1 MSNAGNIVSG
11 RRRNFSRKQADMA
24 KQRTLDF
31 VHKLWKNWKSRVG
44 IIILGALVLIG
55 ITAPFI
61 APYSPYNISFRA
73 WQPPSSAHLLGTDYD
88 GADVLSQF
96 LIGTGTSLYVGIS
109 VAVFAAAIGTLV
121 GVVTGYYGRIVDE
134 ALMRF
139 VDILLVIPG
148 FPLLVLLSAYFPPTL
163 NTTII
168 ILAILSWPVL
178 SRIIRSQVLTVKQ
191 RPYVLA
197 SRLSGFGSFRI
208 IYRDILPNLLPLI
221 FINIIF
227 LVVGAVVAQAGLA
240 FFGLG
245 DLNSVNWG
253 TMLYWFDAEDG
264 IVFNAWWWL
273 LPPGIGIVLLGLG
286 GNLLS
291 NGLHEITQKRGGR

>member
-1 MSNAGNIVSG
+1 MNYTDELVKIQK
-11 RRRNFSRKQADMA
+11 RNFSRKQAEIA
-24 KQRTLDF
+24 KRRALDF
-31 VHKLWKNWKSRVG
+31 TRRLWNNWKSRIG
-44 IIILGALVLIG
+44 IIILGALVIIG
-55 ITAPFI
+55 IAAPLI
-61 APYSPYNISFRA
+61 APYSPYDISFRA
-73 WQPPSSAHLLGTDYD
+73 WQPPSAAHLLGTDYE

-109 VAVFAAAIGTLV
+109 VAIFAAAIGTLV
-121 GVVTGYYGRIVDE
+121 GVVTGYFGRVADE
-134 ALMRF
+134 VLMSF

-178 SRIIRSQVLTVKQ
+178 SRIIRAQVLTVKQ

-197 SRLSGFGSFRI
+197 SKLSGYGSFRI
-208 IYRDILPNLLPLI
+208 IYRDILPNLMPLI

-245 DLNSVNWG
+245 DLRSVNWG

-291 NGLHEITQKRGGR
+291 NGLHEVTQKKGGR

>member
-1 MSNAGNIVSG
+1 MNYTDELVKIQK
-11 RRRNFSRKQADMA
+11 RNFSRKQAEIA
-24 KQRTLDF
+24 KRRALDF
-31 VHKLWKNWKSRVG
+31 TRRLWNNWKSRIG
-44 IIILGALVLIG
+44 IIILGALVIIG
-55 ITAPFI
+55 IAAPLI
-61 APYSPYNISFRA
+61 APYSPYDISFRA
-73 WQPPSSAHLLGTDYD
+73 WQPPSAAHLLGTDYE

-109 VAVFAAAIGTLV
+109 VAIFAAAIGTLV
-121 GVVTGYYGRIVDE
+121 GVVTGYFGRVADE
-134 ALMRF
+134 VLMRF

-178 SRIIRSQVLTVKQ
+178 SRIIRAQVLTVKQ

-197 SRLSGFGSFRI
+197 SKLSGYGSFRI
-208 IYRDILPNLLPLI
+208 IYRDILPNLMPLI

-245 DLNSVNWG
+245 DLRSVNWG

-291 NGLHEITQKRGGR
+291 NGLHEVTQKKGGR

>member
-1 MSNAGNIVSG
+1 MNYTGEIASSE
-11 RRRNFSRKQADMA
+11 RQRLSRKQVLVVRD
-24 KQRTLDF
+24 RTLTF
-31 VHKLWKNWKSRVG
+31 IRQLWSNYKSRIG
-44 IIILGALVLIG
+44 IIILGTLVMIG
-55 ITAPFI
+55 IVGPFI
-61 APYSPYNISFRA
+61 APYSPYDISFKA
-73 WQPPSSAHLLGTDYD
+73 WQPPSSAHLLGTDYE
-88 GADVLSQF
+88 GADILSQF
-96 LIGTGTSLYVGIS
+96 LVGTSTSLYVGVT
-109 VAVFAAAIGTLV
+109 VAIAAAGIGTLV
-121 GVVTGYYGRIVDE
+121 GVITGYFGRMVDE
-134 ALMRF
+134 VLMRF

-163 NTTII
+163 NTTIL
-168 ILAILSWPVL
+168 ILSILSWPVL

-197 SRLSGFGSFRI
+197 SKLSGYGSFRI
-208 IYRDILPNLLPLI
+208 IYRDILPNILPLI

-245 DLNSVNWG
+245 DLRSVNWG

-291 NGLHEITQKRGGR
+291 NGLHEVTQRRGGR

>member
-1 MSNAGNIVSG
+1 MNYAGEHIRGGKKSLS
-11 RRRNFSRKQADMA
+11 RRQAEIA
-24 KQRTLDF
+24 RQRAFQFALR
-31 VHKLWKNWKSRVG
+31 LWKNWKSRVG
-44 IIILGALVLIG
+44 MIILGALVIMG
-55 ITAPFI
+55 VTAPLV
-61 APYSPYNISFRA
+61 APYSPYNISFNA
-73 WQPPSSAHLLGTDYD
+73 WQAPSSAHLLGTDYE
-88 GADVLSQF
+88 GADVFSQF
-96 LIGTGTSLYVGIS
+96 LIGTGTSLYVGIA
-109 VAVFAAAIGTLV
+109 VAIFAAAIGTLV
-121 GVVTGYYGRIVDE
+121 GVITGYFGRIADE
-134 ALMRF
+134 VLMRF

-178 SRIIRSQVLTVKQ
+178 SRIIRAQVLTVKQ

-197 SRLSGFGSFRI
+197 SKLSGYGSFRI
-208 IYRDILPNLLPLI
+208 IYRDILPNLMPLI

-245 DLNSVNWG
+245 DLRSVNWG

-264 IVFNAWWWL
+264 IVFRAWWWL

-291 NGLHEITQKRGGR
+291 NGLHEVTQRRGGS

>member
-1 MSNAGNIVSG
+1 MSFAGEIVRNQG
-11 RRRNFSRKQADMA
+11 RNFSRKQATMA
-24 KQRTLDF
+24 KDRALSF
-31 VHKLWKNWKSRVG
+31 VHKLWKNRKSQAG
-44 IIILGALVLIG
+44 MIILGTLVIIG
-55 ITAPFI
+55 LVGPFI

-73 WQPPSSAHLLGTDYD
+73 WQPPSASHLLGTDYE
-88 GADVLSQF
+88 GADIFSQF
-96 LIGTGTSLYVGIS
+96 LVGTSTSLYVGIS
-109 VAVFAAAIGTLV
+109 VALFATSIGTLV
-121 GVVTGYYGRIVDE
+121 GVVTGYFGRLVDE
-134 ALMRF
+134 FLMRF

-148 FPLLVLLSAYFPPTL
+148 FPLLVLLSAYFPATL
-163 NTTII
+163 NTTIL

-197 SRLSGFGSFRI
+197 SKLSGYGSFRI
-208 IYRDILPNLLPLI
+208 IYRDILPNLMPLI

-245 DLNSVNWG
+245 DLRSVNWG

-273 LPPGIGIVLLGLG
+273 LPPGIGIILLGLG

-291 NGLHEITQKRGGR
+291 NGLHEVTQRKGGR